1 MITLRT
7 HPGGNRE
14 TLYLIRSYDHE
25 ERNDPSLSNS
35 PARKNTT
42 AFPSRS
48 NTGRTNTG
56 NLGEPRGGP
65 RRETKQRD
73 TIINYEKAQKFEIWE
88 VARAAT
94 AARFFF
100 EPLKI
105 KLPGSS
111 EHMIFEDGGFQNA
124 NNPTLEGMHELEE
137 LYGHNSV
144 GIVVSVGTAHEEK
157 KPVNS
162 LRRVK
167 KKLADRAT
175 ESEAVHRSMK
185 RKARQAEIE
194 GKDTGG
200 SVLSYHRLND
210 HRSLDV
216 ELDEWEPRKGT
227 FSKASGSETLAK
239 VESAFAAWMTGVE
252 NQDELR
258 RCAAVLVENRRSRI
272 KDEDKWERFATG
284 AKFTCRSLKCDTGDF
299 AGRELFRE
307 HLREKHPETL
317 DVHGEEE
324 RACRNV
330 WGYRNPE
337 SNTRLQVSDT
347 SPERPVP
354 KQQEPSLPPDLTS
367 ASSDHISNDRDNNDY
382 GTHMTAADNFAQNPD
397 LYFDALHDLQARVFG
412 FGKDFLG
419 RFAEEK
425 AGQCLMLP
433 EVSCTV
439 IDAAQQ
445 SGSLRQLLDRNLSL
459 LSAILEGLHILESA
473 NFCKPAYNIIVR
485 DASRND
491 VVRVVPIARPKLLIL
506 YELTEEA
513 SSHCVPTLGDVFH
526 EILGDIRLSLK
537 LILNHLGLSM
547 ASLDSI
553 ESSTFETDLSICK
566 ALTSTTSIL
575 FVGLVSF
582 VRSHLSSVSE
592 QSGLPTSLRIETTD
606 DFVLLEPKRLAC
618 LDACLQHSI
627 WAFGMSVPRSTS
639 AALDGEIPDRF
650 LVSVY
655 LADLADLWGP
665 IDLRFEENDKASVS
679 EIRMRGGVIRRT
691 DASSLNGFYQNET
704 NCHWYSWMQG
714 SPGLRPTE
722 SLPTTGRLLIGAVAD
737 KCGNSETLV
746 PGCTTCGGQSCVLA
760 AREFELKT
768 KISSWNIDSR
778 TGQITAGKYANLTC
792 GQTWKFDAGWTLK
805 ETIVEDWM
813 ENIEKSKRH
822 QPKPFYLDY
831 MIVIETSRCSGHS
844 RRLSLW
850 QIITS
855 NVLDGYVNGILD
867 PQARAEFKILKGYGC
882 SSSFATIW
890 RQKLSSRE
898 KSLTKHVVYML
909 LENLRCTGVGE
920 DGSLQSWDVTSCD
933 RIDGRRIK
941 TNWTPMVKD
950 DTSSATFAIIT
961 NECFRYAGT
970 PRRSS
975 QYDVDPVLSTQL
987 CITVSRPV
995 RHKYHSTR
1003 DFTQWRAQ
1011 QPRELNTLDGVR
1023 LDIVEE
1029 ARLSS
1034 GPDLVAIRER
1044 QLKRKHNRT
1053 FAVDSDAHRK
1063 VDGGVIA
1070 ARGRFNASPSSNQS
1084 HSDFAS
1090 QPEMPVDM
1098 LCGRFLRFKNGKG
1111 DQVGKLTLRFHGN
1124 MTLINLSRISTK
1136 QPLPVGWETRK
1147 ESIIAAFP
1155 RKIKGK
1161 ARELDE
1167 AAIEWFKR
1175 KVTNPLPWMI
1185 EPDAGSETVEE
1196 YAVEHLRGGNLAKNQ
1211 KVLSVHVY

>member
-1 MITLRT
+1 MRT
-7 HPGGNRE
+7 QPGGNRE

-25 ERNDPSLSNS
+25 ERNDPLPSNPS
-35 PARKNTT
+35 TRKSTPFT
-42 AFPSRS
+42 STS
-48 NTGRTNTG
+48 KTGRTNTG
-56 NLGEPRGGP
+56 NFAEARVRP
-65 RRETKQRD
+65 RRETKLSD
-73 TIINYEKAQKFEIWE
+73 TINYEKAQRFEVWE

-111 EHMIFEDGGFQNA
+111 EHVVFEDGGFGHA
-124 NNPTLEGMHELEE
+124 NNPTLEGTHELED

-144 GIVVSVGTAHEEK
+144 GIVVSVGTARKDEERK
-157 KPVNS
+157 KPVS
-162 LRRVK
+162 FAAVR
-167 KKLADRAT
+167 RAT
-175 ESEAVHRSMK
+175 KNFAAIATHPEAVHRSMDRRSK
-185 RKARQAEIE
+185 GIHEE
-194 GKDTGG
+194 L
-200 SVLSYHRLND
+200 SLSYFRLND
-210 HRSLDV
+210 PGRLGV
-216 ELDEWEPRKGT
+216 ELDEWEPKKT
-227 FSKASGSETLAK
+227 IFNKISGSTTLSTI
-239 VESAFAAWMTGVE
+239 EGAFNNWASEKKNTARLAE
-252 NQDELR
+252 
-258 RCAAVLVENRRSRI
+258 CAAALVRCRRARV
-272 KDEDKWERFATG
+272 KDMGKWERFATG
-284 AKFTCRSLKCDTGDF
+284 ARFTCQSRKCDSEDFLDRSL
-299 AGRELFRE
+299 FRQ

-317 DVHGEEE
+317 NVHGEEE
-324 RACRNV
+324 NASRVV
-330 WGYRNPE
+330 WRYRKPE
-337 SNTRLQVSDT
+337 SGTRSHVSDT
-347 SPERPVP
+347 FPELPVAN
-354 KQQEPSLPPDLTS
+354 QQEKSLPADLTS
-367 ASSDHISNDRDNNDY
+367 VSSDHVPNDHDDSGY
-382 GTHMTAADNFAQNPD
+382 ESYMTAADNFAQNPD
-397 LYFDALHDLQARVFG
+397 LYFDALHDLQTRVFRL
-412 FGKDFLG
+412 GKDFLG
-419 RFAEEK
+419 KFAEEK
-425 AGQCLMLP
+425 EGQCLTLP
-433 EVSCTV
+433 EVPYTFD
-439 IDAAQQ
+439 DAAQK
-445 SGSLRQLLDRNLSL
+445 SGSLRQLLGRNLSI

-473 NFCKPAYNIIVR
+473 NFCKSTYNIIVR
-485 DASRND
+485 DALRND

-513 SSHCVPTLGDVFH
+513 LSHCVPTPGDVFH
-526 EILGDIRLSLK
+526 EILSDIRLSLK

-547 ASLDSI
+547 ASLDSV
-553 ESSTFETDLSICK
+553 ESDEFEGDLSICK
-566 ALTSTTSIL
+566 ALTSTASIL

-582 VRSHLSSVSE
+582 VRSHLFSVSE
-592 QSGLPTSLRIETTD
+592 DSGLPTSLRIETAD

-627 WAFGMSVPRSTS
+627 WAFGISVPRSTP
-639 AALDGEIPDRF
+639 AALDDEIPDRF
-650 LVSVY
+650 SVSVY

-665 IDLRFEENDKASVS
+665 IDLRYKENDKLSVS

-691 DASSLNGFYQNET
+691 DTSSLNSFYQNET
-704 NCHWYSWMQG
+704 SCHWYSWMQG
-714 SPGLRPTE
+714 SPGLWPTE
-722 SLPTTGRLLIGAVAD
+722 SLPTTGRLLIGAAAD
-737 KCGNSETLV
+737 RSRSRETFV
-746 PGCTTCGGQSCVLA
+746 PGCTTCSGQSCVLA

-768 KISSWNIDSR
+768 KIASWNIDAR

-813 ENIEKSKRH
+813 ENIEKSERH

-850 QIITS
+850 QLITS
-855 NVLDGYVNGILD
+855 NVLDSYVDGILD
-867 PQARAEFKILKGYGC
+867 PQARAEFKILKGHGC

-898 KSLTKHVVYML
+898 KSLTKHIIYML

-950 DTSSATFAIIT
+950 DTGSATFAIIT

-970 PRRSS
+970 PRGSS

-987 CITVSRPV
+987 CITVSQPV
-995 RHKYHSTR
+995 RRKHHGTR

-1011 QPRELNTLDGVR
+1011 QPPRDLNTLDDVR
-1023 LDIVEE
+1023 LEIVEE

-1034 GPDLVAIRER
+1034 GPDLVAIRGR
-1044 QLKRKHNRT
+1044 QLKRRHKRT
-1053 FAVDSDAHRK
+1053 FAVDSDTHRK

-1070 ARGRFNASPSSNQS
+1070 AQGRYNAPPSSNQS
-1084 HSDFAS
+1084 HSEFAS

-1098 LCGRFLRFKNGKG
+1098 MCGRFLRFRNGKG

-1185 EPDAGSETVEE
+1185 EPDAESETVEE
-1196 YAVEHLRGGNLAKNQ
+1196 YAVEHLRGGNLAENQ